1 MAMVLD
7 RPISRRPITKWL
19 VVLTVGFV
27 VGAAA
32 VMLADPGTTETRL
45 VVSSASSGGIHDLN
59 GHHILG
65 VKATDVAAEHAP
77 DKPLDPLTRG
87 LLRNQLTIA
96 RATAMRYPTVADAM
110 AAGYRLVGGFGPGA
124 GAHYIGRYMTGPGA
138 FDASKPQSLIY
149 DGTSPNSQ
157 IVGLMYYGMGAKA
170 PQGFAGPNDH
180 WHRHSNVCLRGA
192 DVLFPVDADISQG
205 QCIKAGGR
213 FMGITGY
220 MVHAWVVPSWESPA
234 GVFSHENPNLRC
246 ADGTFNTDKIGRCQG
261 T

>member
-1 MAMVLD
+1 MAMVVD

-180 WHRHSNVCLRGA
+180 WMGTEYGREIRLPSASSSRSLSQG
-192 DVLFPVDADISQG
+192 DVFLPAVRLSPGLPSSQPMALLLLLFFSIYPLIFPVSSLDCNLLFRHIS
-205 QCIKAGGR
+205 R
-213 FMGITGY
+213 
-220 MVHAWVVPSWESPA
+220 S
-234 GVFSHENPNLRC
+234 
-246 ADGTFNTDKIGRCQG
+246 
-261 T
+261 